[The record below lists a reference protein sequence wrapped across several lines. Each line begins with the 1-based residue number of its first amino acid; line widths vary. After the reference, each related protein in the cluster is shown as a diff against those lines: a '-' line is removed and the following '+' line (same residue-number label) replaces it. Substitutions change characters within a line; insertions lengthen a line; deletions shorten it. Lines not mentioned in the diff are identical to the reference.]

1 MNIPST
7 PMMTPLAD
15 PAGGLFVAGPGQ
27 EAESLGRKLLRAA
40 ETQAVD
46 EAELRKAAKE
56 FDGYFVSY
64 LMKVMRETVPKGFLP
79 NKGGE
84 QFYYF
89 YDQEIGRLAAE
100 RGGLG
105 FGKMVLE
112 QYLAQQRRET
122 PKNLSSSGSSQP
134 IPESSR

>member
-1 MNIPST
+1 MDMLTT
-7 PMMTPLAD
+7 PMMPPD
-15 PAGGLFVAGPGQ
+15 AGGRTLESGLSR
-27 EAESLGRKLLRAA
+27 EAESLGRRLMGPADSKP
-40 ETQAVD
+40 VD

-84 QFYYF
+84 NFYYF
-89 YDQEIGRLAAE
+89 YDQEIGRLSAE

-105 FGKMVLE
+105 FGKMVLDE
-112 QYLAQQRRET
+112 YLARHPKET
-122 PKNLSSSGSSQP
+122 PKNLSSSGSSRP
-134 IPESSR
+134 IPDTSR